1 MDTIDNLIKTGSNL
15 LELHEMLTERIMTMD
30 SLINGLLENQRA
42 SVEVIEELTNRVI
55 ALEQSTLI
63 MLMTMKVMVNTST
76 EDIH

>member
-42 SVEVIEELTNRVI
+42 SVEVIEELTNRI
-55 ALEQSTLI
+55 ISLEQSTLI
-63 MLMTMKVMVNTST
+63 MLMTMKVMVDTST